1 MEKVVNLLTKLKKMV
16 RSSSVNGNLDRQVS
30 IGGSP
35 PPCAVH
41 CEELFLPS
49 KRVKGCRTR
58 NNDGNPFTA
67 THPAAW
73 NHFSLRSNIYI

>member
-1 MEKVVNLLTKLKKMV
+1 MEKLVNLVTKLNKMV
-16 RSSSVNGNLDRQVS
+16 RSSSVHGNLDRQVS

-49 KRVKGCRTR
+49 KRVKGCRTI
-58 NNDGNPFTA
+58 NNDGDPDV
-67 THPAAW
+67 AAGS
-73 NHFSLRSNIYI
+73 HLAAKKCYIALAN